1 MKKPFHPGWIFLSGL
16 MAVLVLLP
24 APICGQTKD
33 TLLPPE
39 IVNAIIAHFSG
50 DRALEEIRNISR
62 FRRDPASRAYHKA
75 AEYVAAALKDIGIQD
90 VHIES
95 YPADGEK
102 FYFMS
107 QSGPGWDAEMG
118 EIWLMEPHKE
128 RITSF
133 AEIPSSLCPKSQ
145 NTHVR
150 AELVFVGSGT
160 RDEDY
165 ENVDVK
171 GKIALGYGHPGAIH
185 NQAVFKRDALGVISF
200 LSDRPLDYPD
210 VVKVA
215 SIRPYKSEDGRGPA
229 FGFTV
234 SHRRGEQLRQML
246 AAGQKLVVEAKVKA
260 ELYASEYENVIA
272 VIPGTDL
279 KHEEIVLTAH
289 LCHNRAGS
297 NDNASGSASLIEIA
311 RTITELTAKG
321 VIPPLRRTLRFI
333 WVPENIGNAA
343 FAATHP
349 EIIDRM
355 ICGINMDMV
364 SQYLNRNNATY
375 FFLRTPD
382 SLPHYLNDVVAN
394 FADYVGRTNTEGLD
408 FRYALPDP
416 IVSLTGSR
424 DNFRYKIV
432 PFEGGSDQYIY
443 NDSGIHVP
451 MVFFLVWPDAFYHS
465 HQDNPDKC
473 DPTTL
478 KRGGFIAA
486 ASAIFA
492 GGASASE
499 AFPLTGE
506 VLWRSLDRI
515 SSDMG
520 RGLNRLNSASE
531 KNLDQAYKE
540 AVNIVEHSFIREK
553 KTLKSIKELEPDSSK
568 LGEHLDISEKNL
580 LAHRDDYLQS
590 IKNHYTARC
599 AHLGR
604 APQEITLTSDETAA
618 DKIVYARN
626 PELKGP
632 LGSAYIRKQLGPE
645 ADLSGLR
652 LMQRG
657 SLIGYETL
665 NFVDGQNSVLDIRN
679 AVSAEYEPVPLKE
692 VMNFLELLAE
702 AGVVIHVTHSS
713 S

>member
-1 MKKPFHPGWIFLSGL
+1 MRKMILPCCLCISGL
-16 MAVLVLLP
+16 ILCLASLP
-24 APICGQTKD
+24 VPVCGQTQD
-33 TLLPPE
+33 TLLPEE
-39 IVNAIIAHFSG
+39 IVDAVIAHVSG
-50 DRALEEIRNISR
+50 DRALEQIRNISR
-62 FRRDPASRAYHKA
+62 FRRDPASRAYHEA
-75 AEYVAAALKDIGIQD
+75 AEYVAATLEEIGISD
-90 VHIES
+90 VRIES
-95 YPADGEK
+95 YPADGKK
-102 FYFMS
+102 FYYMS

-118 EIWLMEPHKE
+118 ELWLVEPHKE

-133 AEIPSSLCPKSQ
+133 AEIPASLCPKSQ
-145 NTHVR
+145 NTHAR

-165 ENVDVK
+165 ENKDVE
-171 GKIALGYGHPGAIH
+171 GKVVLGYGHPGAIH
-185 NQAVFKRDALGVISF
+185 NQAVFKRGALGVVSY

-210 VVKVA
+210 VVKIA
-215 SIRPYKSEDGRGPA
+215 SIRPYRSKDGRGPT

-246 AAGQKLVVEAKVKA
+246 AGGKTLVVEAKVKA
-260 ELYASEYENVIA
+260 ELYASAYENVIA

-279 KHEEIVLTAH
+279 KNEEIVLTAH

-311 RTITELTAKG
+311 RTIKELTAKG
-321 VIPPLRRTLRFI
+321 EIPPLRRTLRFI

-355 ICGINMDMV
+355 VCGINMDMV
-364 SQYLNRNNATY
+364 SQYLNENNATY

-394 FADYVGRTNTEGLD
+394 FADFVGRTNTEGLD
-408 FRYALPDP
+408 FRYSLPDP

-443 NDSGIHVP
+443 NDSGIGVP

-492 GGASASE
+492 GSASAQE
-499 AFPLTGE
+499 ALPLTGE
-506 VLWRSLDRI
+506 VLWRGLGRI
-515 SSDMG
+515 SADME
-520 RGLNRLNSASE
+520 RSLNQLNSASQT
-531 KNLDQAYKE
+531 NLDQAYKE
-540 AVNIVEHSFIREK
+540 AVNIIEYSFLREK
-553 KTLKSIKELEPDSSK
+553 KTLQSIRELDPASSK
-568 LGEHLDISEKNL
+568 LQEHLVSTSENL
-580 LAHRDDYLQS
+580 LAYKTNYLKNAAGHYAAICERHERS
-590 IKNHYTARC
+590 I
-599 AHLGR
+599 
-604 APQEITLTSDETAA
+604 QEITPTAEEKAA
-618 DKIVYARN
+618 DKIVYERN

-632 LGSAYIRKQLGPE
+632 LGSAYLRKQLGPE
-645 ADLSGLR
+645 ADFSGLQ
-652 LMQRG
+652 LIQRG
-657 SLIGYETL
+657 SLISYETL

-679 AVSAEYEPVPLKE
+679 AVSAEYEPVPLNE
-692 VMNFLELLAE
+692 VADFLALLAE
-702 AGVVIHVTHSS
+702 AGIINQAGDA
-713 S
+713 

>member
-1 MKKPFHPGWIFLSGL
+1 MKKTFHPGWIFLSGFITL
-16 MAVLVLLP
+16 LVLFPSL
-24 APICGQTKD
+24 IYGQPQN
-33 TLLPPE
+33 TLLPQE
-39 IVNAIIAHFSG
+39 IVDAIIAHVSG
-50 DRALEEIRNISR
+50 DRALEQIRNISR
-62 FRRDPASRAYHKA
+62 FRRDPASRAYHEA
-75 AEYVAAALKDIGIQD
+75 AEYVAATLKEIGIPD
-90 VHIES
+90 VRIES
-95 YPADGEK
+95 YPADGKK
-102 FYFMS
+102 FYYMS

-118 EIWLMEPHKE
+118 ELWLVEPHKE

-133 AEIPSSLCPKSQ
+133 SEIPSSLCPKSQ
-145 NTHVR
+145 NAHAR
-150 AELVFVGSGT
+150 AELVFVGAGT
-160 RDEDY
+160 RDKDY
-165 ENVDVK
+165 EGIDVK
-171 GKIALGYGHPGAIH
+171 GKIVLGYGHPGAIH
-185 NQAVFKRDALGVISF
+185 NQAVFKRGALGVVSY

-210 VVKVA
+210 VVKIA
-215 SIRPYKSEDGRGPA
+215 SIRPYRSEDGRGPT

-246 AAGQKLVVEAKVKA
+246 ADGQTLMVEAKVKA

-289 LCHNRAGS
+289 LCHNRAGA

-311 RTITELTAKG
+311 RAITELTAKG
-321 VIPPLRRTLRFI
+321 EIPPLRRTLRFI

-364 SQYLNRNNATY
+364 SQYLNENNATY

-394 FADYVGRTNTEGLD
+394 FADYVGRNNTESLD
-408 FRYALPDP
+408 FRYALPNP

-432 PFEGGSDQYIY
+432 PFESGSDQYIY
-443 NDSGIHVP
+443 NDSGIGVP

-492 GGASASE
+492 GSASSQE

-506 VLWRSLDRI
+506 VSWRSLGRI
-515 SSDMG
+515 SADME
-520 RGLNRLNSASE
+520 RSLSHLNSASAG
-531 KNLDQAYKE
+531 KRDSAYKE
-540 AVNIVEHSFIREK
+540 AVNIAEYSFFREK
-553 KTLKSIKELEPDSSK
+553 KTLQSIMELEPESSE
-568 LGEHLDISEKNL
+568 LQTLVENSVKNL
-580 LAHRDDYLQS
+580 MSHKADIFQS
-590 IKNHYTARC
+590 IKTHYTALC
-599 AHLGR
+599 DQEGR
-604 APQEITLTSDETAA
+604 LPQEITQSPEETAA

-632 LGSAYIRKQLGPE
+632 LGGSYLRQKLGPE
-645 ADLSGLR
+645 ADLSGFK

-657 SLIGYETL
+657 GLISYEVL
-665 NFVDGQNSVLDIRN
+665 NFVDGKNSVLDIRN
-679 AVSAEYEPVPLKE
+679 AVSAEYAPVPLKE
-692 VMNFLELLAE
+692 VTDFLALLAE
-702 AGVVIHVTHSS
+702 ANIIIQTGNM
-713 S
+713 

>member
-1 MKKPFHPGWIFLSGL
+1 MRKLILPGCLCILGL
-16 MAVLVLLP
+16 ILCLAFQTVPVY
-24 APICGQTKD
+24 GQTQD
-33 TLLPPE
+33 TLLPGE
-39 IVNAIIAHFSG
+39 IVDAIIAHVSG
-50 DRALEEIRNISR
+50 DRALEQIRNISR
-62 FRRDPASRAYHKA
+62 FRRDPASRAYHEA
-75 AEYVAAALKDIGIQD
+75 AEYVAATLKEIGISD
-90 VHIES
+90 VRIES
-95 YPADGEK
+95 YPADGKK
-102 FYFMS
+102 FYYMS

-118 EIWLMEPHKE
+118 ELWLVEPHKE

-133 AEIPSSLCPKSQ
+133 AEIPASLCPKSQ
-145 NTHVR
+145 NTHAR
-150 AELVFVGSGT
+150 AELVFVGAGT

-165 ENVDVK
+165 KGVNVK
-171 GKIALGYGHPGAIH
+171 GKVVLGYGHPGAIH
-185 NQAVFKRDALGVISF
+185 NQAVFKRGALGVVSY

-210 VVKVA
+210 VVKIA
-215 SIRPYKSEDGRGPA
+215 SIRPYRSDDGRGPT

-246 AAGQKLVVEAKVKA
+246 ADGQTLMVEAKVKA

-289 LCHNRAGS
+289 LCHNRAGA

-311 RTITELTAKG
+311 HAITELTAKG
-321 VIPPLRRTLRFI
+321 EIPPLRRTLRFI

-364 SQYLNRNNATY
+364 SQYLNKNNATY

-394 FADYVGRTNTEGLD
+394 FADYVGRNNTENLD
-408 FRYALPDP
+408 FRYALPNP

-432 PFEGGSDQYIY
+432 PFESGSDQYIY
-443 NDSGIHVP
+443 NDSGIGVP

-492 GGASASE
+492 GSASSSE
-499 AFPLTGE
+499 AFPLTSE
-506 VLWRSLDRI
+506 VLWRGLDRI

-520 RGLNRLNSASE
+520 RGLNRLNSATE
-531 KNLDQAYKE
+531 DNLHREYKE
-540 AVNIVEHSFIREK
+540 AVNIAEHGFIREN
-553 KTLKSIKELEPDSSK
+553 KTLQSIKEIDPDSPD
-568 LGEHLDISEKNL
+568 LREHLEISQRNL
-580 LAHRDDYLQS
+580 LAHQDEYLQS
-590 IKNHYTARC
+590 IKNHYTALCTR
-599 AHLGR
+599 LGLT
-604 APQEITLTSDETAA
+604 PQEITLASDETAA

-632 LGSAYIRKQLGPE
+632 LGGSYLRQKLGPE
-645 ADLSGLR
+645 ADLSSLK

-657 SLIGYETL
+657 GLITYEVL

-679 AVSAEYEPVPLKE
+679 AVSAEYAPVPLKE
-692 VMNFLELLAE
+692 VVDFLALLAD
-702 AGVVIHVTHSS
+702 ANIIMQTGNM
-713 S
+713 